1 VLPSKTPTVLQIRT
15 VLQVIFDGVHVYCVG
30 KEMLTIV
37 LAGVEKLVV
46 ISNRYVVSML
56 VSPVSGVI
64 VRYG

>member
-1 VLPSKTPTVLQIRT
+1 
-15 VLQVIFDGVHVYCVG
+15 
-30 KEMLTIV
+30 MLTIV